1 MEEKLPKIF
10 IATTYAKFKGLC
22 NCAGLDCLGLKH
34 LLLGYDKDVKCLKDV
49 TSKEDVSNY
58 SVFIVEDHISR
69 YLNILNLLDK
79 ETLRNAYLLMH
90 EKTESDFS
98 NLFAEDHKVF
108 SHNVAED
115 GGFITVYA
123 QVGEDITSRENV
135 YEKVLDAMENALQ
148 TARNS
153 QGQNGAAPSHT
164 HIP

>member
-22 NCAGLDCLGLKH
+22 KCAGLDCLGLKH
-34 LLLGYDKDVKCLKDV
+34 LLLGYDEDVKSKCLKDV

-69 YLNILNLLDK
+69 SLNILNLLDK

-90 EKTESDFS
+90 KETESDFS

-115 GGFITVYA
+115 GGITTVYA
-123 QVGEDITSRENV
+123 QVGKDIENGQSV
-135 YEKVLDAMENALQ
+135 YEKVLNHMENALQ
-148 TARNS
+148 TAANS
-153 QGQNGAAPSHT
+153 RG
-164 HIP
+164 